1 MHVGPDVL
9 VAVVTHQ
16 SAEDLPGL
24 LESLPAALRGVGRW
38 RLVIADNHSTDGT
51 LDVARRY
58 APYAHLVPLGANLG
72 YASGVNACAAL
83 ATPTEGLLVLN
94 ADVRLDP
101 GSVLPLVA
109 ACQPDPGAVIPTS
122 PDPASRG
129 RDGRR
134 ACDEVRGGAGVA
146 VPVVRDGAGRSEP
159 TMRRRPS
166 PARAWGEALLGGWA
180 GRFPALGER
189 IAPGRREEPDWAN
202 GAVLFVPAHVRR
214 RIGPWRAD
222 LFLYSEEVDYCRRVT
237 DAGWRI
243 VRVPQATAV
252 HLGGQVSSTPRLWAQ
267 LVTNRVVHVARW
279 DGRRAARL
287 VWAALVVGQLVRTP
301 LLRRVHRRALRELWA
316 GRGRLLAGH
325 PTHPAAGPDFRTGRR
340 TAPQRLEAT
349 R

>member
-24 LESLPAALRGVGRW
+24 LESLPAAMRGVGRW

-51 LDVARRY
+51 LDVARRL
-58 APYAHLVPLGANLG
+58 APYAHLLPLGANLG

-83 ATPTEGLLVLN
+83 ATPAEGLLVLN

-101 GSVLPLVA
+101 GSVLPLAA
-109 ACQPDPGAVIPTS
+109 ACQPDSGAVIPTS
-122 PDPASRG
+122 SGPGGRG
-129 RDGRR
+129 RSGDR
-134 ACDEVRGGAGVA
+134 ARDEARGGVGVA
-146 VPVVRDGAGRSEP
+146 APAVRDGAGRPEP

-166 PARAWGEALLGGWA
+166 PGRAWGEALLGGWA

-189 IAPGRREEPDWAN
+189 IDPTGQEEPGWAN

-243 VRVPQATAV
+243 ARVPEATAV
-252 HLGGQVSSTPRLWAQ
+252 HLGGQVSSTPALWAQ

-287 VWAALVVGQLVRTP
+287 VWSALLVGQLVRIP
-301 LLRRVHRRALRELWA
+301 LRRRVHRRALRELWA

-325 PTHPAAGPDFRTGRR
+325 PTHPAAGPDFGTHRR
-340 TAPQRLEAT
+340 TTPWPLEVS